1 MLCSLKGFTTTLIVL
16 SAFVCTPSI
25 AEEDGKGGEVSG
37 QALLDEQKAKLEKLG
52 VDMNQTG
59 KALYDTF
66 TSKPQKVKESGCL
79 DSIRAINANAI
90 VIDPMNV
97 LSAVYSKLKDEL
109 VNSGCSAATDYA
121 NELSGLLA
129 QKLELPYGI
138 ASLDISTSG
147 SATGDNGVFNP
158 DVKLDNEKV
167 ANEISNSVVKDARS
181 NSYSAKSGLQM
192 KGTIKRTKST
202 KSPNTKDAE
211 KAIENAIDVD
221 KFWGGSNEEG
231 KENEGNENQGNGG
244 N

>member
-1 MLCSLKGFTTTLIVL
+1 MLFRFDTFLVTFIVFCTT
-16 SAFVCTPSI
+16 FCTPSF
-25 AEEDGKGGEVSG
+25 AEEDGAGDEVSG

-138 ASLDISTSG
+138 ASLDISASG
-147 SATGDNGVFNP
+147 SATGNEGVFNP
-158 DVKLDNEKV
+158 DVKLDNERV

-221 KFWGGSNEEG
+221 KFWGGSNKEG
-231 KENEGNENQGNGG
+231 SENEGNEGNGG